1 MAKAKSTKV
10 QATTKTDNKTTKKG
24 DKDYS
29 LVTIKMIVKSNNS
42 TAEYLK
48 NNGQDYHFWTTED
61 WTYFRDHAASQR
73 VRLILERFGECFTNE
88 ILSEYFEWKR
98 THISMRE
105 TEYQDRI
112 KELEKKLS
120 QYESKK
126 SQQKADA
133 KAAKTAAKAAK
144 EETKESE

>member
-10 QATTKTDNKTTKKG
+10 PTTKKG
-24 DKDYS
+24 DAKTVDYTE
-29 LVTIKMIVKSNNS
+29 LTIKMIVKANNS
-42 TAEYLK
+42 TAEYFK
-48 NNGQDYHFWTTED
+48 NNGKDYHFWTTEE
-61 WTYFRDHAASQR
+61 WKQFVENAASQR
-73 VRLILERFGECFTNE
+73 VQLVLEKFGQCYYEE
-88 ILSEYFEWKR
+88 ILTEYFEWKK

-105 TEYQDRI
+105 TEYQNKI
-112 KELEKKLS
+112 KELETKLA

-133 KAAKTAAKAAK
+133 KTAKTAARAAK